1 MDSSLHSLLT
11 SHYTERTSFT
21 RQKQQWGPNTQYG
34 PQNSEETSFEALFHI
49 KMNRFLQ
56 MAGTFLESV
65 DQRADRSVNG
75 GSILPP

>member
-1 MDSSLHSLLT
+1 M
-11 SHYTERTSFT
+11 
-21 RQKQQWGPNTQYG
+21 PNM
-34 PQNSEETSFEALFHI
+34 PHKNSEETSFEALFHI